1 MAEVTPQELVQLAM
15 SLVNTDLKL
24 QCQNWAI
31 ALEGQKNEIRQLAE
45 RLQQYEKDADG
56 LRQRI
61 FLLEEA
67 EVYRSQKEA
76 EVRAQLER
84 TALFE

>member
-31 ALEGQKNEIRQLAE
+31 QLEK
-45 RLQQYEKDADG
+45 
-56 LRQRI
+56 
-61 FLLEEA
+61 
-67 EVYRSQKEA
+67 QKESINK
-76 EVRAQLER
+76 LEAR
-84 TALFE
+84 VAFLEQPKTLMPVDECNCGCNG